1 MASRKTISHKRLIRW
16 SALAVVAA
24 LLLGVVTFELSK
36 RNSNHRVT
44 VQALWYGTSSEGLI
58 VSGVTPVEITAVADD
73 PDSPLAVDLRGL
85 QAEGAGPMWT
95 AATSVAAV
103 QAVLESGID
112 PRIGQLQYSL
122 NEEIDGPSAGAL
134 MTVGSLAAIAGVAI
148 SDSITMTGTVLPD
161 GSVGGVAGIP
171 AKIRAAAEAGFTQV
185 LIPIG
190 SEVSVDPST
199 KLAVD
204 TIDQGKSLGVTV
216 TPVRSIPEAYS
227 ILTGTALEKSV
238 AAPRPIDSGILQL
251 LRTRSEGLILSA
263 QAVQDSLQ
271 PELGSESS
279 GSESDTT
286 TPATAAEPPA
296 LAESPSVAESPAL
309 AESPSVAE
317 LIDAAETALAQKDPV
332 LAFAA
337 AAEASLAA
345 RRQTVSATFAAAS
358 DTPLVELTAQVAL
371 EAEESRVL
379 INAEV
384 RRTAEFPVTKIAQLP
399 ALGATLAWGDFALSS
414 INVVQDRLKA
424 VDTFAELVEIAQFL
438 EVAQFEA
445 ETYMTA
451 DAEALQYLG
460 IRPMSDTKATVG
472 LLNAYVDL
480 LNYAAT
486 SNRIYAESLGL
497 DNSSSPYLTALISES
512 ASQAT
517 IDAPETFRLR
527 GPTAQVSRRLGVAM
541 LSFVETTQLVNNL
554 TAQASATGDD
564 PPNLLPIKDPE
575 QVQSEA
581 EAANQ
586 IAKGQV
592 RKIHAADLDPS
603 AIQWHSQWGADLA
616 FGRLPQTSDEQKL
629 HGVVFQWFA
638 VLQSR
643 LLVALDGLDVKN

>member
-1 MASRKTISHKRLIRW
+1 M
-16 SALAVVAA
+16 
-24 LLLGVVTFELSK
+24 
-36 RNSNHRVT
+36 
-44 VQALWYGTSSEGLI
+44 
-58 VSGVTPVEITAVADD
+58 
-73 PDSPLAVDLRGL
+73 
-85 QAEGAGPMWT
+85 
-95 AATSVAAV
+95 
-103 QAVLESGID
+103 
-112 PRIGQLQYSL
+112 
-122 NEEIDGPSAGAL
+122 
-134 MTVGSLAAIAGVAI
+134 
-148 SDSITMTGTVLPD
+148 
-161 GSVGGVAGIP
+161 
-171 AKIRAAAEAGFTQV
+171 
-185 LIPIG
+185 
-190 SEVSVDPST
+190 
-199 KLAVD
+199 
-204 TIDQGKSLGVTV
+204 
-216 TPVRSIPEAYS
+216 
-227 ILTGTALEKSV
+227 
-238 AAPRPIDSGILQL
+238 
-251 LRTRSEGLILSA
+251 
-263 QAVQDSLQ
+263 
-271 PELGSESS
+271 GSESS

-497 DNSSSPYLTALISES
+497 DNSSSPYLTDLISES

-517 IDAPETFRLR
+517 IDASKTFKLR

-554 TAQASATGDD
+554 TAQASTTGDD

>member
-1 MASRKTISHKRLIRW
+1 MSASRKTISHKRLTRW
-16 SALAVVAA
+16 AALAVVAA

-44 VQALWYGTSSEGLI
+44 VQALWYGTSSEGQV

-73 PDSPLAVDLRGL
+73 PDTPLAVDLRGL

-227 ILTGTALEKSV
+227 ILTGKALEKSV

-279 GSESDTT
+279 GSESEPT
-286 TPATAAEPPA
+286 TPATAAEPPVR
-296 LAESPSVAESPAL
+296 AESPSVG
-309 AESPSVAE
+309 E

-345 RRQTVSATFAAAS
+345 RRQTVSATFAAQR
-358 DTPLVELTAQVAL
+358 DTPLVELTAQVAI

-414 INVVQDRLKA
+414 IDIVQDRLQA

-438 EVAQFEA
+438 EVAQFEV

-460 IRPMSDTKATVG
+460 IRPMSDTKAAVG

-497 DNSSSPYLTALISES
+497 DNSSTPYLTDLISES

-517 IDAPETFRLR
+517 IDASETFKLR

-581 EAANQ
+581 EAANR

-603 AIQWHSQWGADLA
+603 SIQWHSQWGADLA

-643 LLVALDGLDVKN
+643 LLVALDGLEVKN

>member
-286 TPATAAEPPA
+286 TPATAAE
-296 LAESPSVAESPAL
+296 SPAL

-414 INVVQDRLKA
+414 INIVQDRLKA
-424 VDTFAELVEIAQFL
+424 VATFAELVELAQFL

-497 DNSSSPYLTALISES
+497 DNSSSPYLTDLISES

-517 IDAPETFRLR
+517 IDASKTFKLR

>member
-161 GSVGGVAGIP
+161 GSVGAVAGIP

-227 ILTGTALEKSV
+227 ILTGKALEKSV

-251 LRTRSEGLILSA
+251 LSTRSEGLILSA

-296 LAESPSVAESPAL
+296 LAESPSAAESPAL

-497 DNSSSPYLTALISES
+497 DNSSSPYLTDLISES

-517 IDAPETFRLR
+517 IDASKTFKLR

-554 TAQASATGDD
+554 TAQASTTGDD

>member
-1 MASRKTISHKRLIRW
+1 MASRKPVPHKHMTRW
-16 SALAVVAA
+16 AAVTLVAA
-24 LLLGVVTFELSK
+24 LLLGVATLEVSNRTG
-36 RNSNHRVT
+36 NHRVT
-44 VQALWYGTSSEGLI
+44 VQALWYGTSSEGQV

-103 QAVLESGID
+103 QAVLESGVD

-134 MTVGSLAAIAGVAI
+134 MTVGSLAAIAGESI
-148 SDSITMTGTVLPD
+148 LDSITMTGTVLPD
-161 GSVGGVAGIP
+161 GSVGAVAGIP

-185 LIPIG
+185 LIPVG
-190 SEVSVDPST
+190 SAVSVDPST
-199 KLAVD
+199 KIAVD
-204 TIDQGKSLGVTV
+204 TIDQGKSLGVKV
-216 TPVRSIPEAYS
+216 TPVGSIPEAYA
-227 ILTGTALEKSV
+227 ILIGKPLKKSL

-271 PELGSESS
+271 PELGSGSLRSVS
-279 GSESDTT
+279 GPT
-286 TPATAAEPPA
+286 TAAAAAESPVR
-296 LAESPSVAESPAL
+296 AESPSVG
-309 AESPSVAE
+309 E

-345 RRQTVSATFAAAS
+345 RRLSVSSTFAAIS

-371 EAEESRVL
+371 EAEESRAL

-399 ALGATLAWGDFALSS
+399 ALGTTLAWGDFALSS
-414 INVVQDRLKA
+414 INIVQDRLKA
-424 VDTFAELVEIAQFL
+424 VATFAELVEIAQFL

-460 IRPMSDTKATVG
+460 VRPMSDTEATVG

-497 DNSSSPYLTALISES
+497 GNSSSPYLTALISES

-554 TAQASATGDD
+554 TAQASSTGDD

-581 EAANQ
+581 EAANR

-592 RKIHAADLDPS
+592 RKIHAAGLDPS

-643 LLVALDGLDVKN
+643 LLVALDGLEAKN

>member
-216 TPVRSIPEAYS
+216 TPVRSIPDAYS
-227 ILTGTALEKSV
+227 ILTGKTLEKSV

-296 LAESPSVAESPAL
+296 LAEPPSVAA
-309 AESPSVAE
+309 

-345 RRQTVSATFAAAS
+345 RRQTVSATFAAQR
-358 DTPLVELTAQVAL
+358 DKPLVELTAQVAL
-371 EAEESRVL
+371 EAEESRVM

-414 INVVQDRLKA
+414 INIVQDRLKA

-497 DNSSSPYLTALISES
+497 DNSSSPYLTDLISES

-517 IDAPETFRLR
+517 IDASKTFKLR

-554 TAQASATGDD
+554 TAQASTTGDD

-643 LLVALDGLDVKN
+643 LLVALNGLDVKN